1 MPFRKFSEI
10 LISVLVVI
18 YSTSGIA
25 TTILG
30 MDIDKVARDAEF
42 VFEGEV
48 ILRETRLD
56 SNSGI
61 VNTYV
66 TFSIV
71 DVLKGDYSADS
82 IELKFAGGTFNDQIV
97 EVSGLVIPK
106 EGEQGIYFV
115 ESTSRNLLNPLLGW
129 SQGHFLIHEELGE
142 RRMRTVDQKPVIQV
156 QAVSS
161 IPPAI
166 KKPQALIE
174 GNGDVAA
181 GVYVDSSE
189 LTIERALTVEEF
201 KERVLELIEN

>member
-1 MPFRKFSEI
+1 MSFRKFSYS
-10 LISVLVVI
+10 LIALLAIV
-18 YSTSGIA
+18 YSTTGLA

-30 MDIDKVARDAEF
+30 MDIDKVAKDAEF

-48 ILRETRLD
+48 ILQETRQD

-66 TFSIV
+66 TFAIV
-71 DVLKGDYSADS
+71 DVLKGDYSANT

-142 RRMRTVDQKPVIQV
+142 RSMRTVDQKPSIADSGSILYSTCHQKTT
-156 QAVSS
+156 SS
-161 IPPAI
+161 NRR
-166 KKPQALIE
+166 KW
-174 GNGDVAA
+174 
-181 GVYVDSSE
+181 
-189 LTIERALTVEEF
+189 
-201 KERVLELIEN
+201 